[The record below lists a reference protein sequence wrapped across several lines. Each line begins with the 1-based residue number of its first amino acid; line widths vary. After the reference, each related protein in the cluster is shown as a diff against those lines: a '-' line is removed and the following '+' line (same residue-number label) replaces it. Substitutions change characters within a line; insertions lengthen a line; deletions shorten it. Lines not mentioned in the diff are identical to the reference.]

1 MKEVKVR
8 DYMTESVMTF
18 KPQDNVIEALRRLLK
33 AGRSGGP
40 VVDSEGK
47 LVGLISEI
55 DCLKEA
61 LMGGY
66 YQQGGDRVADHMS
79 TEVDMVKPDDDIL
92 VLADMFLKGRRRLP
106 VVEDGKIVG
115 IITRPDFAK
124 ALIDRI
130 DHPHHGDN

>member
-8 DYMTESVMTF
+8 DYMTKSVMTF
-18 KPQDNVIEALRRLLK
+18 KPQDSVIDALRKLLK

-40 VVDSEGK
+40 VVDDSGK

-66 YQQGGDRVADHMS
+66 YQQGGDQVADHMS
-79 TEVDMVKPDDDIL
+79 KDVDTVKADDDIL

-106 VVEDGKIVG
+106 VVDGDKIVG

-130 DHPHHGDN
+130 DHPHHGNN

>member
-1 MKEVKVR
+1 MKEVKVK
-8 DYMTESVMTF
+8 DYMTKQVLTF
-18 KPQDNVIEALRRLLK
+18 RPEDGVIETLRALLK

-40 VVDSEGK
+40 VVDDKGR

-66 YQQGGDRVADHMS
+66 YQQEGDKVADHMA
-79 TEVDMVKPDDDIL
+79 TEVDVVNVDDDIL
-92 VLADMFLKGRRRLP
+92 AVADLFMKGRRRLP
-106 VVEDGKIVG
+106 VVDGDKIVG
-115 IITRPDFAK
+115 IISRPDFAR

-130 DHPHHGDN
+130 DNPHHGKN